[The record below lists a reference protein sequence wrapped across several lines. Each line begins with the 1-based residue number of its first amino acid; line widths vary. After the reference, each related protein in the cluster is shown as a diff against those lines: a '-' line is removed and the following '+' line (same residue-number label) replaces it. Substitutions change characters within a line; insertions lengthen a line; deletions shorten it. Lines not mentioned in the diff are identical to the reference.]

1 MWSRP
6 LEAGR
11 PKVTTMQRFT
21 ALSACALLLGSS
33 MALADSAQ
41 LQAKVTALK
50 QALANNKQMVAQYTW
65 QQQETISV
73 KGDVKDQEQYQVQI
87 GPDGKPQKTLESAPP
102 PAGRPHGI
110 KHRITQDYQQYGQQI
125 AALAQSYAQPDP
137 GKLQQ
142 LYQQGNI
149 TLGSAGA
156 PGLVALVIRSYVK
169 QGDTVTVVFN
179 QAQKAI
185 QRINVATYLSGPSDA
200 VTVAAQF
207 GQLGDGTNFVSNLT
221 VNGSSKS
228 LTVQDVNSNFQKR

>member
-1 MWSRP
+1 
-6 LEAGR
+6 
-11 PKVTTMQRFT
+11 
-21 ALSACALLLGSS
+21 
-33 MALADSAQ
+33 MALADNAQ

-50 QALANNKQMVAQYTW
+50 QAIANNKQMIAQYTW

-102 PAGRPHGI
+102 APGRPHGI
-110 KHRITQDYQQYGQQI
+110 KHHISDEYKNYGQQI

-149 TLGSAGA
+149 TLGSAGG
-156 PGLVALVIRSYVK
+156 PGMIALVIHNYVK
-169 QGDTVTVVFN
+169 QGDAVTIVFN

-185 QRINVATYLSGPSDA
+185 FGMNVATYLSGPSDA
-200 VTVAAQF
+200 VTITAQF
-207 GQLGDGTNFVSNLT
+207 GVLGDGTNYVSNLT

-228 LTVQDVNSNFQKR
+228 LTIQDVNSNFQKR